1 MLLGVKMKEVCVP
14 VWVFSLNVAAGGNS
28 QNCFQYSWLLNC
40 CDNLVSCFC
49 FSQGS
54 QSILPM
60 PLSSGK
66 SFDTREKEEEG
77 VDQKREG
84 KKISR
89 SRYLEST

>member
-1 MLLGVKMKEVCVP
+1 
-14 VWVFSLNVAAGGNS
+14 
-28 QNCFQYSWLLNC
+28 
-40 CDNLVSCFC
+40 
-49 FSQGS
+49 
-54 QSILPM
+54 M

-66 SFDTREKEEEG
+66 GFDTREKEEEG

>member
-1 MLLGVKMKEVCVP
+1 
-14 VWVFSLNVAAGGNS
+14 
-28 QNCFQYSWLLNC
+28 
-40 CDNLVSCFC
+40 
-49 FSQGS
+49 
-54 QSILPM
+54 M

-66 SFDTREKEEEG
+66 GFDTREKEEEEG